1 MKSMQIETT
10 VASVARFVSEDGGCC
25 IAMDA
30 SDAIAHDG
38 SVFRKPRRRV
48 EDEVLRCSIGSSVK
62 D

>member
-1 MKSMQIETT
+1 MHIETT
-10 VASVARFVSEDGGCC
+10 VASITRFVSDNGGCF

-30 SDAIAHDG
+30 IAAIAHDG

-48 EDEVLRCSIGSSVK
+48 EDEVLRSSIGSSVE

>member
-1 MKSMQIETT
+1 MHIETAA
-10 VASVARFVSEDGGCC
+10 ASITRFVSDDGGCF

-30 SDAIAHDG
+30 IAAIAHDG

-48 EDEVLRCSIGSSVK
+48 EDEVLRCSIGSSVE

>member
-1 MKSMQIETT
+1 MHIETT
-10 VASVARFVSEDGGCC
+10 VASITRFVSDDGGCF

-30 SDAIAHDG
+30 ITAIAHDG

-48 EDEVLRCSIGSSVK
+48 EDEVLRCSIGSSVE

>member
-1 MKSMQIETT
+1 MHIETT
-10 VASVARFVSEDGGCC
+10 VASITRFVSDNGGCF

-30 SDAIAHDG
+30 IAAIAHDG

-48 EDEVLRCSIGSSVK
+48 EDEVLRCSIGSSVE

>member
-1 MKSMQIETT
+1 MHIETT
-10 VASVARFVSEDGGCC
+10 VASITRFVSDDGGCF

-30 SDAIAHDG
+30 IAAIAHDG

-48 EDEVLRCSIGSSVK
+48 EDEVLRCSIGSSVE